1 VSYIAVI
8 TGLLLMNV
16 EERER
21 SASRNPL
28 GRALVE
34 GFRFVG
40 RNMPVRA
47 ILMLLGV
54 VSLTGMPYTC

>member
-21 SASRNPL
+21 SASSESPW
-28 GRALVE
+28 ASVVE

-54 VSLTGMPYTC
+54 VSLTGCRTRC